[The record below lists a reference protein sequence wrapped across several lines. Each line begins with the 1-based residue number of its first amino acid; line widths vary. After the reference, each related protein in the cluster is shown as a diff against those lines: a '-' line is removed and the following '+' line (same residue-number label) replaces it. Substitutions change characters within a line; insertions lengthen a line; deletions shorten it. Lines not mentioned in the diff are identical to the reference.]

1 VWSYPAGGALALSKQ
16 GVLLIAQQSGRL
28 AAIKV
33 Q

>member
-1 VWSYPAGGALALSKQ
+1 VWSYPAAAALALSKQ
-16 GVLLIAQQSGRL
+16 GVLLIPQPSGL